1 MPARSTDSPIESVA
15 TALMFYGPRG
25 LTARDSD
32 RSLSSQYAIL
42 ANASVIGYFVD
53 M

>member
-1 MPARSTDSPIESVA
+1 LLCRQAQRKVLWASRM
-15 TALMFYGPRG
+15 
-25 LTARDSD
+25 TARDSD

-42 ANASVIGYFVD
+42 ANASVISYFVD